1 MRGFLVTSAVTAC
14 AATLTLPVLG
24 APGAASAPAR
34 PAAAPPRVPGA
45 APVRA
50 PGAVPAAHAAPAKIP
65 GATYS
70 LPLVPLPTADG
81 TGAALP
87 GRSQAP
93 QAGTGIRGLR
103 PQRVKPFSMVGI
115 VWDDAG
121 AELRG
126 RAQVRTR
133 AVGGRTW
140 SGWQDVQVQDHD
152 RPDGSEARS
161 GLRGA
166 TAPLWVGASDAIEV
180 RVRPGAAAGRPA
192 GSATLPRG
200 LRAELVDPGSA
211 PAARTRSR
219 AAAPA
224 PDDEERATSAVNAPL
239 APLGAHEIPAATH
252 RPTAEEVATL
262 TAVAPGASVSS
273 SGTRDGRDGRDRH
286 DGRDGTGGTGDRSG
300 AEEDASAAEGAAA
313 EGTDPGDA
321 SDASAG
327 TSTDTSGE
335 TGDSGEAGVNG
346 ETGVNGEHGPADSAA
361 VDDDTDTGTA
371 YAGHAGPR
379 PRIVTR
385 AGWGA
390 DESMRERGFVYTKK
404 VKAAFVHHT
413 ASGNGYTCAQSPS
426 VIRGIYRYHV
436 VSSGWRDIGYNFL
449 IDKCGTVYEG
459 RAGGVAKPVKGAHTL
474 GFNTNSMGIAV
485 LGTYGTTS
493 PAKAAVNAVAALTAW
508 KLGLYNANP
517 RGTTTLVSAGG
528 NLFKKGAKV
537 KLKVISGHR
546 DGYSTECPGDRLYAK
561 LGTARS
567 TAARLQGR

>member
-24 APGAASAPAR
+24 ASGAASAPAR
-34 PAAAPPRVPGA
+34 PAAAAPPKAPGAAAAPGA
-45 APVRA
+45 APAR
-50 PGAVPAAHAAPAKIP
+50 IP

-81 TGAALP
+81 SETTLHGRTQTQPAVTGV
-87 GRSQAP
+87 
-93 QAGTGIRGLR
+93 RGLR

-115 VWDDAG
+115 VWDDVG

-133 AVGGRTW
+133 AVGGRAW
-140 SGWQDVQVQDHD
+140 SGWQDVQVQDLD

-166 TAPLWVGASDAIEV
+166 SAPLWVGASDAIEV

-211 PAARTRSR
+211 PVARTRSR

-224 PDDEERATSAVNAPL
+224 PDDEERATSAANSPL

-262 TAVAPGASVSS
+262 TAVAPGANVSS
-273 SGTRDGRDGRDRH
+273 SSDKSGKADSAG
-286 DGRDGTGGTGDRSG
+286 GTGGRSG
-300 AEEDASAAEGAAA
+300 AEEDASAAEGAGA
-313 EGTDPGDA
+313 EGSAESGRPAGSADGTDPGDA
-321 SDASAG
+321 SDASGG
-327 TSTDTSGE
+327 TGVDTSGE
-335 TGDSGEAGVNG
+335 SGESG
-346 ETGVNGEHGPADSAA
+346 ETGAHGDAGVSGENGPMDSAA
-361 VDDDTDTGTA
+361 DEDTDTGAA

>member
-24 APGAASAPAR
+24 APGAVSAPAR
-34 PAAAPPRVPGA
+34 PAAAPPKAPGA

-50 PGAVPAAHAAPAKIP
+50 PAAVPAKIP

-70 LPLVPLPTADG
+70 LPLVPLPTAEG
-81 TGAALP
+81 GGAATP
-87 GRSQAP
+87 GRAQAES
-93 QAGTGIRGLR
+93 AGTGIRGLR

-133 AVGGRTW
+133 AVGARTW

-152 RPDGSEARS
+152 RPDADGSEARS

-211 PAARTRSR
+211 PAARQRSR

-224 PDDEERATSAVNAPL
+224 PDDEERATSAANAPL

-262 TAVAPGASVSS
+262 TAVAPGASVSAS
-273 SGTRDGRDGRDRH
+273 TTTRDGR
-286 DGRDGTGGTGDRSG
+286 DGRDGTGGTGGTGDRFG
-300 AEEDASAAEGAAA
+300 AEEDASAAEGQGS

-321 SDASAG
+321 SDASTGASAG
-327 TSTDTSGE
+327 TSADTSGE
-335 TGDSGEAGVNG
+335 SGETSEAGVNG
-346 ETGVNGEHGPADSAA
+346 ENGPADAA
-361 VDDDTDTGTA
+361 ADDDTDTGA
-371 YAGHAGPR
+371 VYAGHAGPR